1 MRLFIAIPLPDS
13 AKQTLENLKKP
24 IESIRWQ
31 PSHQFHITLK
41 FLGETPEEHVQRLQA
56 QLRAVNQSAFNLT
69 VQGLGTFSKKGKPTV
84 IWAGVEKS
92 AALEQLQHIVEAI
105 SIRVGFEKESRS
117 FTPHITLGK
126 AKKAVTQE
134 VELFLSSCSGWGSEE
149 FFVDRFAL
157 YASHISSSGA
167 RHEVI
172 KSYFLNE

>member
-13 AKQTLENLKKP
+13 AKQALENLKKP
-24 IESIRWQ
+24 IDSIRWQ

-41 FLGETPEEHVQRLQA
+41 FLGETPEQQLQRLQA
-56 QLRAVNQSAFNLT
+56 HLRSVNQSAFNLT
-69 VQGLGTFSKKGKPTV
+69 VQGLGAFPKKGKPRV

-92 AALEQLQHIVEAI
+92 AALEQLQQTIEEI
-105 SIRVGFEKESRS
+105 SVGVGFEKESRS

-126 AKKAVTQE
+126 VRKAATQE
-134 VELFLSSCSGWGSEE
+134 VDLFLSSCSGWGSEE
-149 FFVDRFAL
+149 FLVDQLAL

-172 KSYFLNE
+172 KNYFLNE